1 MIVIAVTN
9 AKGGVGKS
17 TTAINIAAALGDRD
31 HKVLLIDADPSGNA
45 SLGFRPEGLPAAGLA
60 DLLTNDT
67 LAPAELIEATDIEN
81 VSILP
86 PGERLAQCSDQM
98 GGTSGLGHGREF
110 RIRRILKRIPA
121 GTYDVAVIDTSPVVT
136 PLNVAI
142 LYAVSEILIPIDPC
156 VAALA
161 GVKALEALIRDVSEF
176 RLEFTD
182 SGPLNVGGVLITKTD
197 RTLVSRQIENEV
209 RDYFGAS
216 VFPKS
221 VPMSV
226 KFREAYAH
234 GIPLVRYDRAGAG
247 AIAYADAARMLA
259 EKWGIESAP
268 ESTDKSPRKRA
279 G

>member
-17 TTAINIAAALGDRD
+17 TTAINIAAALADRD
-31 HKVLLIDADPSGNA
+31 YRVLLIDADPSGNA
-45 SLGFRPEGLPAAGLA
+45 SLGYRPEGLPAAGLA
-60 DLLTNDT
+60 DLLINDT
-67 LAPAELIEATDIEN
+67 QDPQELIETTVVEN

-86 PGERLAQCSDQM
+86 PGERLALCSDQM

-110 RIRRILKRIPA
+110 RMRRILKRIPA

-161 GVKALEALIRDVSEF
+161 GVRALEALIRDVSDF

-182 SGPLNVGGVLITKTD
+182 SGALSIGGVIITKTD
-197 RTLVSRQIENEV
+197 RTLVSRQIEGEV
-209 RDYFGAS
+209 RDYFGDL
-216 VFPKS
+216 VFPMV

-234 GIPLVRYDRAGAG
+234 GVPLVRYDRAGAG
-247 AIAYADAARMLA
+247 AMAYQDAARILA
-259 EKWGIESAP
+259 QKWGLEPETSA
-268 ESTDKSPRKRA
+268 DIAKRKRA
-279 G
+279 S